1 VFKMDKQA
9 RSGFITLIVL
19 LAVVGILSGFIFW
32 NIGSNA
38 GFDRGIRETGTRE
51 TERIELI
58 EEYEQRESDR
68 NRRER
73 ERIERTETSIIAL
86 ESLGAGTRSELQKL
100 REIHNILAD
109 FYNNSRND
117 YLYRDYYHSD
127 IGE

>member
-1 VFKMDKQA
+1 MDKEVRNGLVIIA
-9 RSGFITLIVL
+9 AFIVAISL
-19 LAVVGILSGFIFW
+19 LSGFIFW

-38 GFDRGIRETGTRE
+38 GFDRGTREAGTRE

-73 ERIERTETSIIAL
+73 ERIERTETAIITL
-86 ESLGAGTRSELQKL
+86 ESLGAGTRTELQKL

-117 YLYRDYYHSD
+117 YLYRDYNHSD

>member
-1 VFKMDKQA
+1 MVKMEKEI
-9 RSGFITLIVL
+9 RIGLIIIAAII
-19 LAVVGILSGFIFW
+19 AVSCLLSGFIFW
-32 NIGSNA
+32 NVGSNA
-38 GFDRGIRETGTRE
+38 GFNRGVREAGTRE

-86 ESLGAGTRSELQKL
+86 ESLSAGTRTELQKL

-117 YLYRDYYHSD
+117 YLYRDYNHSD